1 MPNDIVT
8 GAWCNGAKAPCSPV
22 CINPSAKAGGNYA
35 FQGRFVAPSLTALRQ
50 HLPHCRGYP
59 FGATNGNSTKKV
71 LPILGS
77 DSNQMRPLYIS
88 IRFLDIANP
97 NPVPEVLVVKL
108 GVNIFD
114 FTSSGMPLA

>member
-1 MPNDIVT
+1 MPNDIAT

-22 CINPSAKAGGNYA
+22 CSNPSAKAAPPLRKGYA
-35 FQGRFVAPSLTALRQ
+35 
-50 HLPHCRGYP
+50 

-71 LPILGS
+71 LPLLGS